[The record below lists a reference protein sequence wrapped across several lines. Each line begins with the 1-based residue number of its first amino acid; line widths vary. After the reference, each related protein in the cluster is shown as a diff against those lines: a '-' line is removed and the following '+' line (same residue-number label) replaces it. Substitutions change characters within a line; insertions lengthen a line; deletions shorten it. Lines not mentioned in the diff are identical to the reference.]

1 MKPTKAYILKI
12 NTKLS
17 DIYSETAARSCRTIG
32 LPYEFFYGVEGV
44 DQYEAFKSLPFP
56 VEVHHSQFDPAACV
70 TVSHYLLWQKIVD
83 TNECAIILEHDGI
96 MLHAVDLDIPDNLI
110 VVLGYKLTDPKS
122 YNYKAAGSPR
132 ELVSVE
138 AHSGCHAYCIT
149 PTTAKALLDEL
160 KNIGVTESID
170 NRYFLRDKPEKVS
183 GIPLAITNPTC
194 AIGWLRKSTVW
205 ENSWEFNYLP
215 LSTFTDNMNQKA
227 IRLHVLGVPHT
238 KSTREYTTCAFTQ
251 KLINSCEMFK
261 SMGMEVIHYGHP
273 DSQVDCDEHVDVV
286 SRETFDKEYA
296 HIDWKKDGIPYLKEG
311 LNDVYTESIENSIIE
326 IGKRKQPHDFIL
338 TYWGGQQRAVCE
350 AHEELLGCEPS
361 IGYPSEFAN
370 LRVYE
375 SYAMLHMMSG
385 QTFMTD
391 IKNHF
396 FHAVIPSAFKL
407 ENFEYRS
414 NKENYFVHIG
424 RLGHGKGTHI
434 AIDVCKHIGAEL
446 VIMGA
451 PSDPK
456 SAGVGDR
463 WPDHV
468 KFIGFADIE
477 TRKHYLSRAKAL
489 FCPTLYTEP
498 YGFVAVEAQL
508 SGTPVICTDWGG
520 FTETVLHGTTGY
532 RCRTFEQ
539 FCWAAKNIETIDPA
553 ACRYWSETNYNFNK
567 IGRMYKEYFEM
578 VLNFFKD
585 ERRWFAPSD
594 SRTELAWLSKKYI

>member
-12 NTKLS
+12 NTELS
-17 DIYSETAARSCRTIG
+17 HKYSETAARSCRNIG
-32 LPYEFFYGVEGV
+32 LPYEFFYGVQDV
-44 DQYEAFKSLPFP
+44 DNVFNYLPFS
-56 VEVHHSQFDPAACV
+56 VEVHAPQLRGHSAACA
-70 TVSHYLLWQKIVD
+70 TVSHYLIWQKIVD
-83 TNECAIILEHDGI
+83 TNECAIILEHDAI
-96 MLHAVDLDIPDNLI
+96 MLHNLDLDIPDDKI
-110 VVLGYKLTDPKS
+110 VVLGYKLKDPKI
-122 YNYKAAGSPR
+122 YNHKAAGSPI
-132 ELVSVE
+132 EILDIG
-138 AHSGCHAYCIT
+138 AHSGAHAYCIT
-149 PTTAKALLDEL
+149 PTTAKVLLDEL
-160 KNIGVTESID
+160 KTTGVTEAID
-170 NRYFLRDKPEKVS
+170 NRYFLRDNPNKSTK
-183 GIPLAITNPTC
+183 IPIALTNPIC
-194 AIGWLRKSTVW
+194 ALGWLRESSIW
-205 ENSWEFNYLP
+205 GGSWDFNYP
-215 LSTFTDNMNQKA
+215 TVKTFVDNLNHKK

-251 KLINSCEMFK
+251 KLLNSCEMFRN
-261 SMGMEVIHYGHP
+261 MGMEVIHYGHP

-286 SRETFDKEYA
+286 STETFDREYSG
-296 HIDWKKDGIPYLKEG
+296 IDWKRDGIPYLKEG
-311 LNDVYTESIENSIIE
+311 LNPVYSESIQNSIIE

-338 TYWGGQQRAVCE
+338 TYWGGQQKAVCD
-350 AHEELLGCEPS
+350 AHPDLLGCEPS

-375 SYAMLHMMSG
+375 SYAMLHLMSG
-385 QTFMTD
+385 SSFLSG

-396 FHAVIPSAFKL
+396 YHAVIPSGFKL

-414 NKENYFVHIG
+414 SKENYFVHMG

-434 AIDVCKHIGAEL
+434 AIEVCKNIGAEL
-446 VIMGA
+446 IIMGT
-451 PSDPK
+451 PSDPR
-456 SAGVGDR
+456 SAGLGDS
-463 WPDHV
+463 WPSHV

-477 TRKHYLSRAKAL
+477 TRKYYLSRAKAL

-567 IGRMYKEYFEM
+567 IGKMYKEYFEM

-585 ERRWFAPSD
+585 ERHWFAPLD
-594 SRTELAWLSKKYI
+594 SRTEMSWLSKKYI